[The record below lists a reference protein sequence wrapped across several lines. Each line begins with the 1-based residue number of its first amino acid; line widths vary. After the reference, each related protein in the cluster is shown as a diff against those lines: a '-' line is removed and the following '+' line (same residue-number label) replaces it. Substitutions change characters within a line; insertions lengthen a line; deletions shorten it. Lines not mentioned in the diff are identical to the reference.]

1 MKHLIILSKH
11 FIQIA
16 QIIYSK
22 VIQITK
28 NLIIKAKTAL
38 FVGNLLDEG
47 CYNKKLTANIQ

>member
-1 MKHLIILSKH
+1 MHKMKHLIILSKH

-47 CYNKKLTANIQ
+47 CYNTKN

>member
-47 CYNKKLTANIQ
+47 

>member
-38 FVGNLLDEG
+38 FVGNLLGEG